1 MVKSKTKTQK
11 INVYGQQTYYMRND
25 SNYNKKLISQLTNTL
40 KENQWIKVSR
50 EKYKQI
56 KPHKITNPN
65 VDFKPQGSYY
75 SKGGWLFHDMC
86 CNLDDEI
93 IMIEVDYSNIYR
105 ITGKTPYTKTNSNS
119 IYKKNIDDFI
129 KTYGHKKDK
138 YWCRKKNN
146 LSFSSKLNNKNTKT
160 NNTSIKK
167 NNSSIKKNTPKNITC
182 DRYREKNKC
191 ISNKKCGWYKMF
203 KPFDYPYKTHS
214 GFAIY
219 PLPSY
224 KWLHDNFDDKLVFN
238 TYDVETLVL
247 WNHEP
252 VIKHYNLGTIR
263 QIIDNT
269 NENNLENDFTK
280 YLIPKLID
288 KIKTINKIET

>member
-1 MVKSKTKTQK
+1 MVKSKTQK

-65 VDFKPQGSYY
+65 SHFKPQGTYY
-75 SKGGWLFHDMC
+75 SKGGWLFHDVC

-93 IMIEVDYSNIYR
+93 ILIEVDYTNIYR

-119 IYKKNIDDFI
+119 VYKKNMDDFI
-129 KTYGHKKDK
+129 KTYGTKNF
-138 YWCRKKNN
+138 YWCRTKYK
-146 LSFSSKLNNKNTKT
+146 LSFISKLNNKNTKT

-167 NNSSIKKNTPKNITC
+167 NNSSIKKNTLKNITC

-191 ISNKKCGWYKMF
+191 ISNKKCKWDKAFRTF
-203 KPFDYPYKTHS
+203 KYPYKTHS
-214 GFAIY
+214 GLAIY
-219 PLPSY
+219 PLPSN
-224 KWLHDNFDDKLVFN
+224 KWLHDNFDDKLIFN
-238 TYDVETLVL
+238 SYDVETLVL

-252 VIKHYNLGTIR
+252 VIKYYNLGTIR
-263 QIIDNT
+263 KIIG
-269 NENNLENDFTK
+269 NLDKKKENDFIK
-280 YLIPKLID
+280 YLVPKLID
-288 KIKTINKIET
+288 KIKEINKTATLET